1 MSTLGRPLPRSRRAP
16 ARDCREGGAAGG
28 DHEWANVRH
37 AAKDQHACGGDTG
50 RALAESLRVTPPE
63 SDLRR
68 PRWADAALDR
78 EKLRLTGAKGASLA
92 SQGHR
97 KADTRPGV
105 DEVSDV
111 RTMLKELHGSMLAAV
126 LGGEGLEG
134 VARLAT
140 DAAGMPIA
148 LVVPE
153 LTSTLM
159 PAGSVHTDALDEL
172 EQCVTERIRG
182 RPCQLRADLVAETP
196 LRLGD
201 RLVGVAAIIDA
212 GGEPHPLAAWILD
225 VAAAVALTAVAI
237 EEARIDAEHRL
248 RGSFLE
254 QLRSGQEL
262 TAVEITKRAR
272 RLGCDITF
280 GAVMLCVAVEGG
292 RPRMVAAAIGAEYP
306 SAFAEPLDSAS
317 GDAGAQQVWAVLPA
331 TEGDDSGELTEAA
344 AKRVVKRLRQYG
356 PVGVSRFH
364 REPSEFPRALDEAE
378 LMLDVMRRTELPTD
392 GDIVD
397 GTYKLLFRLLASHP
411 DELSHYHDVTIAPLA
426 QHDEQYRTDLVRT
439 LEAYLETNCNMNVTA
454 ETIFAHRHTVA
465 HRLERILELTGL
477 NAGVHEDRE
486 RLGLGLKIHRLIMS

>member
-1 MSTLGRPLPRSRRAP
+1 VIAGRVAVT
-16 ARDCREGGAAGG
+16 AGG
-28 DHEWANVRH
+28 ESEQANLRH
-37 AAKDQHACGGDTG
+37 KAKDQRSSGGDTG
-50 RALAESLRVTPPE
+50 EALAESLRATRPE

-68 PRWADAALDR
+68 PRWPDAALDR
-78 EKLRLTGAKGASLA
+78 EKLRLSGVRGASLA
-92 SQGHR
+92 SQVNG
-97 KADTRPGV
+97 KTNADPQLEDV
-105 DEVSDV
+105 ADV
-111 RTMLKELHGSMLAAV
+111 RTMLKELHGRMLAAA

-134 VARLAT
+134 VARVAT
-140 DAAGMPIA
+140 GAAGMPIA

-159 PAGSVHTDALDEL
+159 PAGTPYAGALDEL
-172 EQCVTERIRG
+172 EQCVRERIRG
-182 RPCQLRADLVAETP
+182 RPCELREDLVAEVP

-201 RLVGVAAIIDA
+201 RLVGVAAIIDT

-225 VAAAVALTAVAI
+225 VAATVALTAVAI

-262 TAVEITKRAR
+262 NGGEITKRAR

-306 SAFAEPLDSAS
+306 GAFAEPLDSAS

-331 TEGDDSGELTEAA
+331 TDGDDSGELAEAA
-344 AKRVVKRLRQYG
+344 AKRVAKRLRQYG

-378 LMLDVMRRTELPTD
+378 LMLDVMMRSVLPTD

-411 DELSHYHDVTIAPLA
+411 DELSQYHDVTIAPLA

-465 HRLERILELTGL
+465 HRLERIHELTGL
-477 NAGVHEDRE
+477 NASIHEDRE
-486 RLGLGLKIHRLIMS
+486 RLGLGLKIHRLIMT